1 MLCSEL
7 VGDHRQSEHQKPYF
21 KDTQGTKK
29 KYSLR
34 KGSRRGTTG
43 GSRTQ
48 GFFILP
54 DILLSMAQ
62 WKSRSFR
69 QSRQQVWTSLAGGKP
84 AMPRVGVAVLAR
96 GGKGRRSQGPDHTR
110 PSPPWQQFEVMEN
123 TQCQLWE
130 KQQKEQTSPTVPGTP
145 DRRVW
150 NMWSGWMGM
159 ATEVPEQG
167 SGSRHGS
174 RAHSEALQK
183 QMLTHGQA
191 ALRWQSTPHRG
202 QHLLS
207 RPILVTHRPTSL
219 KVLTRRGH
227 CLWRSSKQ
235 IQILR
240 RKKKLAGCRGSHL

>member
-54 DILLSMAQ
+54 DILLGMAR
-62 WKSRSFR
+62 WKSWSFR
-69 QSRQQVWTSLAGGKP
+69 QSRQQVRTSLAGGKP

-150 NMWSGWMGM
+150 NNVIWLDGDGDRGSRTGQWEPTRVQSTFWSTPKADADSWPSC
-159 ATEVPEQG
+159 TEVAV
-167 SGSRHGS
+167 HT
-174 RAHSEALQK
+174 SEGTASPLVSYIGHTQANLPK
-183 QMLTHGQA
+183 NTHTK
-191 ALRWQSTPHRG
+191 RP
-202 QHLLS
+202 LL
-207 RPILVTHRPTSL
+207 VE
-219 KVLTRRGH
+219 KVQNRYRF
-227 CLWRSSKQ
+227 
-235 IQILR
+235 
-240 RKKKLAGCRGSHL
+240 